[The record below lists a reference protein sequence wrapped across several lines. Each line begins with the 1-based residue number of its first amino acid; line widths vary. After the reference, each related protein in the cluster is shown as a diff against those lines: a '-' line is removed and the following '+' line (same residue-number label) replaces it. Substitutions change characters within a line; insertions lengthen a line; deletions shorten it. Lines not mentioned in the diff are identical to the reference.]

1 MRNRT
6 MLIVLVVVG
15 MALAACGGDAGST
28 TTEAA
33 VTTTAAATT
42 AAPTTTEAGDT
53 TTTAAEEP
61 TTTTEAAV
69 EMMDLSIG
77 LFPSLDYAAFY
88 VGLGDGIFEEH
99 GLNVD
104 VEHIFTGTGLFS
116 SITSGQK
123 HLATNSLTSG
133 TVGITN
139 NLPIQAISVAA
150 YQETEG
156 NTEVLV
162 LGDSD
167 IQSFG
172 DLAGRTVATINLQ
185 GLFHLGVMNAVTA
198 EGGDPSTIEALP
210 MSPADE
216 PTALAAGRVDAIV
229 LQDPFLTQAKTEF
242 PEFRTLGN
250 PFATFD
256 FQLPVG
262 VFWSSK
268 ETADA
273 NPELMRRF
281 REALAESTEVA
292 NANPERLLEVI
303 PEYTDLTP
311 EQLGQ
316 ITLPAY
322 STDLE
327 EDALLSM
334 QQIMLGYGWLTYI
347 PSYNQIVWSDPE
359 A

>member
-1 MRNRT
+1 MLRNRIT
-6 MLIVLVVVG
+6 VTAFAVLTLL
-15 MALAACGGDAGST
+15 LAACGGTAAT
-28 TTEAA
+28 TTEAPA
-33 VTTTAAATT
+33 TTTTAAA
-42 AAPTTTEAGDT
+42 AT
-53 TTTAAEEP
+53 TTTAAGET
-61 TTTTEAAV
+61 TTTTEAPM
-69 EMMDLSIG
+69 EMMDLNIA

-88 VGLGDGIFEEH
+88 VGLGEGIFEKH

-104 VEHIFTGTGLFS
+104 VEHVFTGTGLFS
-116 SITSGQK
+116 AITSGQK

-133 TVGITN
+133 AVGITN

-167 IQSFG
+167 IQTFG
-172 DLAGRTVATINLQ
+172 DLAGLTVATINLQ

-198 EGGDPSTIEALP
+198 EGGDPKTIEALP

-229 LQDPFLTQAKTEF
+229 LQDPFLTQAKAEF
-242 PEFRTLGN
+242 PEFRSLGN
-250 PFATFD
+250 PFSTFD

-262 VFWSSK
+262 VFWSST

-281 REALAESTEVA
+281 RDALTESTEFA

-303 PEYTDLTP
+303 PEYTDLTA
-311 EQLGQ
+311 EQIGQ

-322 STDLE
+322 NTTLE
-327 EDALLSM
+327 ESALLSM

-347 PSYNQIVWSDPE
+347 PSFNQIVWSDPG

>member
-1 MRNRT
+1 MLRNRIT
-6 MLIVLVVVG
+6 VTAFAVL
-15 MALAACGGDAGST
+15 ALLLAACGGTAAT
-28 TTEAA
+28 TTAA
-33 VTTTAAATT
+33 PATTTTAAATT
-42 AAPTTTEAGDT
+42 
-53 TTTAAEEP
+53 TAAGET
-61 TTTTEAAV
+61 TTTTEAPL
-69 EMMDLSIG
+69 EMMDLNIA

-88 VGLGDGIFEEH
+88 VGLGEGIFEKH

-104 VEHIFTGTGLFS
+104 VEHVFTGTGLFS
-116 SITSGQK
+116 AITSGQK

-150 YQETEG
+150 DQETEG

-172 DLAGRTVATINLQ
+172 DLAGLTVATINLQ
-185 GLFHLGVMNAVTA
+185 GLFHLGVMNAVSS

-242 PEFRTLGN
+242 PEFRSLGN
-250 PFATFD
+250 PFSTFD
-256 FQLPVG
+256 FKLPVG
-262 VFWSSK
+262 VFWSST

-281 REALAESTEVA
+281 REALIESTEFA

-311 EQLGQ
+311 EQIGQ

-322 STDLE
+322 NTTLTE
-327 EDALLSM
+327 EALLSM

-347 PSYNQIVWSDPE
+347 PSYNQIVWTDPG